1 MATESVSVFYPSSSR
16 SLSLS
21 PQLQSRGKPKTRTG
35 EDDPWSL
42 QKSTGPAGA
51 AATCAT
57 AEAAASMPPRPTWL
71 ERTGEGERT
80 TPTLT
85 TSTASSH
92 AVVSGLEPNRR
103 GRCQHG
109 QARQPFGCC
118 SHCHRHPRAC
128 RGGSVAWPWQLALAR
143 STYTWQQSC
152 HMPHKCTCSLEPA
165 HGTVDNVFLQR
176 RHG

>member
-1 MATESVSVFYPSSSR
+1 MATDPASVFYPSSSR
-16 SLSLS
+16 SLSLY
-21 PQLQSRGKPKTRTG
+21 PQLKSRGKPKTRTG

-71 ERTGEGERT
+71 ERTGEGERA

-85 TSTASSH
+85 TSTASAH

-103 GRCQHG
+103 GRCQLG
-109 QARQPFGCC
+109 QARQPFGCY
-118 SHCHRHPRAC
+118 SHCLRRPRAC
-128 RGGSVAWPWQLALAR
+128 RGGSVVWPLLKALAR
-143 STYTWQQSC
+143 RTYT
-152 HMPHKCTCSLEPA
+152 
-165 HGTVDNVFLQR
+165 
-176 RHG
+176 